1 MVGYSYDKE
10 NKQRDYTYMARERG
24 QEILFVGMSQFI
36 NRGMN
41 QKVTGRIICF
51 MTAIVQVVSVVV
63 L

>member
-1 MVGYSYDKE
+1 MTKKISKE
-10 NKQRDYTYMARERG
+10 ITPIWQEKRG
-24 QEILFVGMSQFI
+24 HEILFVGMSQFI

-51 MTAIVQVVSVVV
+51 MTAIVLVVSVVV